1 MEIKEIDKL
10 LDKVFTAE
18 FEAQLK
24 TMPMDNAI
32 EEILRRIPNFGESEA
47 KQIVGLIQGTFKGDV
62 VFIEEENEEVGEYEK
77 VLA

>member
-1 MEIKEIDKL
+1 MEIKEIGKL
-10 LDKVFTAE
+10 LDEVFTAE

-24 TMPMDNAI
+24 TMPMDNAVK
-32 EEILRRIPNFGESEA
+32 EILRRIPNFGESEA
-47 KQIVGLIQGTFKGDV
+47 KQIVGRMQGTFKGGV